1 MSIHDF
7 FHNSFFLNIYNFKFK
22 NGHKSLKYKFALKM
36 IKTIF
41 FHNLSKIFFGYRV
54 YGVTEK
60 KFLMK
65 FAKKI
70 VFAIFGAK
78 LDFNDL

>member
-1 MSIHDF
+1 
-7 FHNSFFLNIYNFKFK
+7 
-22 NGHKSLKYKFALKM
+22 M

-41 FHNLSKIFFGYRV
+41 LHNLSNFFFGNGV

-60 KFLMK
+60 MILMK

>member
-1 MSIHDF
+1 M
-7 FHNSFFLNIYNFKFK
+7 K
-22 NGHKSLKYKFALKM
+22 
-36 IKTIF
+36 KTIF
-41 FHNLSKIFFGYRV
+41 LGNLSKIFLRNGV

-65 FAKKI
+65 FAKKM
-70 VFAIFGAK
+70 VFSIFGVN

>member
-1 MSIHDF
+1 
-7 FHNSFFLNIYNFKFK
+7 
-22 NGHKSLKYKFALKM
+22 M

-41 FHNLSKIFFGYRV
+41 LHNLSKFFFGYEV
-54 YGVTEK
+54 YVVTEK
-60 KFLMK
+60 MILMK
-65 FAKKI
+65 FVKKM